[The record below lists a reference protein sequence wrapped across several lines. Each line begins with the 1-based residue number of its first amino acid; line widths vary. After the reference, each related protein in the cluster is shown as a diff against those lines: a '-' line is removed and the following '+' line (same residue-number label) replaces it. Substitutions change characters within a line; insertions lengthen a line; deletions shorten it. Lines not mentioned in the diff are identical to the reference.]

1 MGVALASLAIRA
13 IASAYTHAKRMG
25 ARIWTTKLHAEVN
38 TNRGAASHFS
48 VDEKQVRQ
56 WRLKKDDLN
65 WMPKKKKKRME
76 GGGRKARLPD
86 VEVMVMAWIDEM
98 RSGNL
103 RVTCSGIQRKAI
115 ELARCEGDTEFT
127 ASREWFEIVLPSSST
142 LSTQEDFSQRL
153 PRDLIQK
160 VKWCDDNVTR
170 L

>member
-1 MGVALASLAIRA
+1 MAEMSVKKKRSFDVAF
-13 IASAYTHAKRMG
+13 
-25 ARIWTTKLHAEVN
+25 KLKVVEYAEVN

-65 WMPKKKKKRME
+65 LMPKKKKRMD

-103 RVTCSGIQRKAI
+103 RVTCSAIQRKAI

-127 ASREWFEIVLPSSST
+127 ASRGWLEKFFHRHQ
-142 LSTQEDFSQRL
+142 LSLRRKTSVSQRL
-153 PRDLIQK
+153 PRDLIPK
-160 VKWCDDNVTR
+160 VKWWDDNVAM